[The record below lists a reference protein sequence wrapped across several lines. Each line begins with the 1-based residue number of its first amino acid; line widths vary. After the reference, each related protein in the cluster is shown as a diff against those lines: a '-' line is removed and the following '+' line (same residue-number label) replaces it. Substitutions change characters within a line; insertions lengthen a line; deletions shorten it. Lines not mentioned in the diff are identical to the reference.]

1 MNIVWVLVALVNSGH
16 GVHSVVPTMEFTTPQ
31 KCQAAIVEFVNDAQ
45 GKTGS
50 AKMRCVRIEK

>member
-1 MNIVWVLVALVNSGH
+1 MNIVWVLVATVSGGH
-16 GVHSVVPTMEFTTPQ
+16 GLVSVVPTMEFTTPQ
-31 KCQAAIVEFVNDAQ
+31 KCQAAILEFVNDAP